1 MAHGILIDKWK
12 NDPNLKVGPVM
23 QPSESQKSINC
34 ECGSRYTPEN
44 KHHHFK
50 TKKHLLF
57 IQKNDTQTTTLYKK
71 NRIVRTNDLG
81 DKCVYETCVRC
92 GTEYPLTPDY
102 FNNERGYDSYN
113 IKIESGKEV
122 ISNNPSSG
130 CRECSLK
137 VSKIRSQTIDEI
149 MRMMIKKD
157 NGDLTKEWL
166 KSQLEKQ
173 NYRCHITNLPIVIE
187 RGYYY
192 SASVQNNGQ
201 GKMHYKENCVIIM
214 QCLQVQEHSISNL
227 KEAWKRIIHLKNTP
241 ETNEKLF
248 LEELTTKIL
257 NTPKKN
263 GVTAPVQIHDEDV
276 GKCCAIIKSTLKEC
290 GDVCVNKYKTVCWK
304 HLSKKDKN
312 EINDNPELKKQI
324 KSKTNPEY
332 SSQCSKLHLPRI
344 VRDQVE
350 RYYSSDK
357 KSKKRTDKDDIVKL
371 QPEDIIQKLR
381 DQQGKCYLSNVF
393 FSFNMNDPNFWS
405 LERLD
410 NTKHHTIENTVL
422 VCRIMNGATRITKDI
437 IEKIFHSFAI

>member
-1 MAHGILIDKWK
+1 MATTEHNILIDKWK
-12 NDPNLKVGPVM
+12 NDPNLKVGPLM
-23 QPSESQKSINC
+23 QPSESEKSINC

-57 IQKNDTQTTTLYKK
+57 IQKNDTETNLYKK
-71 NRIVRTNDLG
+71 NRIVRTNDSG
-81 DKCVYETCVRC
+81 EKCVYETCVRC

-102 FNNERGYDSYN
+102 FNTERGYDSYN

-137 VSKIRSQTIDEI
+137 LSKIRSQTIDEI

-192 SASVQNNGQ
+192 SASVQNNGA
-201 GKMHYKENCVIIM
+201 GKMHYKEHCVIIM

-227 KEAWKRIIHLKNTP
+227 KEAWERIKHLKDTP
-241 ETNEKLF
+241 ETNEELF
-248 LEELTTKIL
+248 LTELEKKWL
-257 NTPKKN
+257 NTPKQN
-263 GVTAPVQIHDEDV
+263 GVTAPVQIHDGDV
-276 GKCCAIIKSTLKEC
+276 SKCCAIIKSSLKEC
-290 GDVCVNKYKTVCWK
+290 GNVCVNKYCWK
-304 HLSKKDKN
+304 HLSKKEKDK
-312 EINDNPELKKQI
+312 INDNI
-324 KSKTNPEY
+324 KSKKNPEY
-332 SSQCSKLHLPRI
+332 SSQCSKLHIPRI
-344 VRDQVE
+344 LRDQVE

-357 KSKKRTDKDDIVKL
+357 KSKKRTDKHNIIKL
-371 QPEDIIQKLR
+371 KPEDILQKLR
-381 DQQGKCYLSNVF
+381 DQKGKCYLSDVF
-393 FSFNMNDPNFWS
+393 FSFNMDDPNFWS

-437 IEKIFHSFAI
+437 IEKIFHSLSI